1 MKLKEFRGA
10 LGPLAV
16 VGLFVS
22 AALWSP
28 LEPHPEPV
36 IEGAF
41 DRPLG
46 EATWPEEDWSRFAET
61 VRWAM
66 AQRVDT
72 LSLGDA
78 MADIGRSFV
87 GTAYVPGTLEAEGPE
102 RVIINFRGL
111 DCVTFVENVFALSR
125 FSRGDFGGDVDL
137 EALLADRPA
146 AERTY
151 EILLAEHRYRD
162 GTLDGY
168 ASRLHYFTDWVGD
181 NERRG
186 FVRDVTGELGG
197 SVDQEPIDFMSTHT
211 DAYRQL
217 GDSDNL
223 RRVRLAETRLS
234 ATGRSYLPEDRI
246 ADAASGI
253 RNGDI
258 IAATSTVA
266 GLDVAHTGLAL
277 WIDDELHLLHA
288 PLVGEA
294 VQISEVPLADRVRRI
309 SGQDGI
315 IVARP
320 NVPSNTS
327 R

>member
-1 MKLKEFRGA
+1 MQFREFRGA

-16 VGLFVS
+16 VGLFVI

-28 LEPHPEPV
+28 FEPHPEPV
-36 IEGAF
+36 VEGAF
-41 DRPLG
+41 DRPIA
-46 EATWPEEDWSRFAET
+46 EATWADEDWARFEET
-61 VRWAM
+61 IRWAR

-78 MADIGRSFV
+78 MASIGRSFV

-102 RVIINFRGL
+102 HLVINFRGL
-111 DCVTFVENVFALSR
+111 DCVTFVENVLALSR
-125 FSRGDFGGDVDL
+125 FSRGDFGSDVDPDL
-137 EALLADRPA
+137 LLADRA
-146 AERTY
+146 SAERAY

-162 GTLDGY
+162 GTLNGY
-168 ASRLHYFTDWVGD
+168 ASRLHYFTDWIGD

-186 FVRDVTGELGG
+186 FVRDLSAELGG
-197 SVDQEPIDFMSTHT
+197 IEDSEPIDFMSTHT

-217 GDSDNL
+217 GDPENL

-234 ATGRSYLPEDRI
+234 GAGRSYLPQDRI
-246 ADAASGI
+246 ESAAAGI

-258 IAATSTVA
+258 IAATSTVT

-277 WIDDELHLLHA
+277 WIDGELRLLHA

-320 NVPSNTS
+320 GTPSNTA